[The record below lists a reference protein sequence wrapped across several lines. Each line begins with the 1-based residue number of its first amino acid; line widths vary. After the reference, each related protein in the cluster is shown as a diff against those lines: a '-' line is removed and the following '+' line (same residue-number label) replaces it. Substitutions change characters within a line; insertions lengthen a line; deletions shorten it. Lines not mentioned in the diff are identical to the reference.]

1 MPKPIKRIALLLAVM
16 TALCCA
22 AAEETKARETR
33 IEPERETPAYV
44 EAVLKIARQ
53 EIGYTEEKNG
63 ATKYG
68 VWSGDPYAEWC
79 AEFLCWCV
87 DQADKR
93 ENTQLLNSLY
103 PNYTGTNT
111 GKNWFIRQGRYVAR
125 KGRIADWG
133 SQWFIG
139 SDTVME
145 KNSYI
150 PQPGD
155 WMFFSTSAT
164 GDTTHVAMVEYC
176 AYDENGRV
184 LVHVIEGNNPSA
196 VARNVYPVDYWATRG
211 YGTVSDVADV
221 TMKFGNEGEK
231 VRALQQLLV
240 EAELIESQYTTGR
253 FGAITQNAIRNFQ
266 RMTGLSQTGIAD
278 LTTQKLL
285 KDYAHQKLLENP
297 ENWKLG
303 EE

>member
-1 MPKPIKRIALLLAVM
+1 M
-16 TALCCA
+16 
-22 AAEETKARETR
+22 
-33 IEPERETPAYV
+33 
-44 EAVLKIARQ
+44 
-53 EIGYTEEKNG
+53 
-63 ATKYG
+63 
-68 VWSGDPYAEWC
+68 
-79 AEFLCWCV
+79 
-87 DQADKR
+87 
-93 ENTQLLNSLY
+93 
-103 PNYTGTNT
+103 
-111 GKNWFIRQGRYVAR
+111 
-125 KGRIADWG
+125 
-133 SQWFIG
+133 
-139 SDTVME
+139 
-145 KNSYI
+145 
-150 PQPGD
+150 
-155 WMFFSTSAT
+155 
-164 GDTTHVAMVEYC
+164 
-176 AYDENGRV
+176 
-184 LVHVIEGNNPSA
+184 IEGNNPSA
-196 VARNVYPVDYWATRG
+196 VARNVYPVDYWATLG

>member
-1 MPKPIKRIALLLAVM
+1 MSKWMKLTALLLAAAAICV
-16 TALCCA
+16 CA
-22 AAEETKARETR
+22 GAEETESRET
-33 IEPERETPAYV
+33 IIAPAGPLPAYV
-44 EAVLKIARQ
+44 ETLLQIARQ

-63 ATKYG
+63 VTKYG
-68 VWSGDPYAEWC
+68 IWSGDPAAEWC

-87 DQADKR
+87 DQADQKG
-93 ENTQLLNSLY
+93 NTHLLNSVY
-103 PNYTGTNT
+103 PNYSGTNT

-125 KGRIADWG
+125 KGRIENWG

-184 LVHVIEGNNPSA
+184 QVHVIEGNNPSA
-196 VARNVYPVDYWATRG
+196 VARNVYPVDYWATLG
-211 YGTVSDVADV
+211 YGTFGDVAGV

-231 VRALQQLLV
+231 VRALQQMLV

-253 FGAITQNAIRNFQ
+253 FGAITQNAIRSFQ
-266 RMTGLSQTGIAD
+266 RLMGLAETGIAD
-278 LTTQKLL
+278 LTTQRML
-285 KDYAHQKLLENP
+285 KEYARQKYLDNP